1 MKKLL
6 LIIAAGVI
14 LSACETTGS
23 TRIAKMSAGASS
35 ISSTLEKSGS
45 NIKHPDAYTVSTE
58 IVRAGTQ
65 SYGITLS
72 HEMGCYG
79 FDCGNVADKKVGDQQ
94 RYELMTTP
102 FKPNSKH
109 WVGFSVYLDAN
120 WQSLN
125 YVKTT
130 IWQVKTF
137 SVEQPHWQI
146 ATYGDTFILLLP
158 NYIKDNRCV
167 ISQTDFMK
175 GRWTDIQIYTDY
187 SQQDN
192 KDDNYEFLSVTVNG
206 EKVCSRTKPFVIP
219 SLESK
224 WTNRCGTNCQ
234 QRLKTYRFGQYRWP
248 VSEWFMANTDKDI
261 DFESGDGNPFAIDWG
276 VELPTNTIYFDEIR
290 IGKTLES
297 VQINQNK
304 PVD

>member
-6 LIIAAGVI
+6 LLIAMGAV
-14 LSACETTGS
+14 LTACETTGS
-23 TRIAKMSAGASS
+23 SQIKMSTGASN
-35 ISSTLEKSGS
+35 ISSYLEK
-45 NIKHPDAYTVSTE
+45 NDTNTRHPDAYTVSNE

-65 SYGITLS
+65 SYKITLS
-72 HEMGCYG
+72 HEMGCHG

-94 RYELMTTP
+94 RYELITSP
-102 FKPNSKH
+102 FRPNSKH
-109 WVGFSVYLDAN
+109 WIGFSIHLDSE
-120 WQSLN
+120 WQPLHD
-125 YVKTT
+125 VKTA

-158 NYIKDNRCV
+158 NYIEDNRCV
-167 ISQTDFMK
+167 ISQTDAMK
-175 GRWTDIQIYTDY
+175 GKWTDIQIYTDY
-187 SQQDN
+187 SKQDS
-192 KDDNYEFLSVTVNG
+192 DDNSYEFLSVLVDG
-206 EKVCSRTKPFVIP
+206 EKVCSRTEPFVIP

-261 DFESGDGNPFAIDWG
+261 DFESGEGNPFAIDWG
-276 VELPTNTIYFDEIR
+276 IELPTNTIYFDEIR